1 LISMRKKV
9 VFKWMLVA
17 AAAITLLGF
26 GFYQYYAHTIT
37 IKSIKLLSP
46 ENYAFQEDI
55 VIELSDAAPVEVK
68 YWKDGSP
75 EKFRTVTT
83 AKGLKHT
90 VHLLLL
96 ETNTDYKYQVVIKR
110 LFDIRSKVLSF
121 QTRKQSPWLVRN
133 WVNNELPHD
142 AASLGDG
149 LVLLCYARLPGNISM
164 VDGKGT
170 VRWYWQVDDIGVRAA
185 TFTPRGTILAMLRPP
200 MTDVIDDTPK
210 ANAELLKDIEK
221 PIRRGQL
228 GFAGGTGIAE
238 IDLTGKMLWRLNMDE
253 IAGGKYSVIHHDV
266 RMDKNGHV
274 ITLTRNTKIVDMT
287 PYGGSG
293 VDTLGGDGILVMDTT
308 GKEIWSWSVWD
319 VWDITKDPYIKRFA
333 YDRFHINCLNF
344 DTDGNYLVSVAIE
357 DQIWKVNAKTGK
369 IMWKLGKDGDFKMDT
384 TCYFSFQHS
393 VNINPNGDLMV
404 FDNSLWKKVSGA
416 VSFKLD
422 TKNMTAKTVIKAT
435 LPPEKYTSRMG
446 SAYLLPNGNLL
457 QTSSKTGTVMVTDQ
471 KGMILWQL
479 NASFVP
485 YRAEYVPASIWNT
498 YFTRE

>member
-1 LISMRKKV
+1 MTKKNALLRISG
-9 VFKWMLVA
+9 
-17 AAAITLLGF
+17 ISIGIILLGF
-26 GFYQYYAHTIT
+26 GFYWYYTHSFT
-37 IKSIKLLSP
+37 IKSIKLQSP
-46 ENYAFQEDI
+46 NNYAFQEDVVVDLDKEASI
-55 VIELSDAAPVEVK
+55 EVK
-68 YWKDGSP
+68 YWKEGSP
-75 EKFRTVTT
+75 EKFRTIATS
-83 AKGLKHT
+83 KGLSHT

-96 ETNTDYKYQVVIKR
+96 ETNTTYKYQVVIKR
-110 LFDIRSKVLSF
+110 LINVYSKVLSF
-121 QTRKQSPWLVRN
+121 RTRQQSSWLEHK
-133 WVNNELPHD
+133 WVSNESPHD
-142 AASLGDG
+142 EASLDNG
-149 LVLLCYARLPGNISM
+149 LVTICNARLPGYIAM
-164 VDGKGT
+164 VDGKGI

-210 ANAELLKDIEK
+210 EQAEILRDIEK

-238 IDLTGKMLWRLNMDE
+238 IDLTGKMLWRIDME
-253 IAGGKYSVIHHDV
+253 KATGGKYKIIHHDV

-274 ITLTRNTKIVDMT
+274 VTLIRNTKIVDMT

-293 VDTLGGDGILVMDTT
+293 IDTLGGDGILVMDTT
-308 GKEIWSWSVWD
+308 GKELWSWSVWD
-319 VWDITKDPYIKRFA
+319 VWDIAKDPYIKRFA
-333 YDRFHINCLNF
+333 YDRFHINCINF
-344 DTDGNYLVSVAIE
+344 DKDGNYLVSVAIE

-393 VNINPNGDLMV
+393 VNINSQGDLMV

-422 TKNMTAKTVIKAT
+422 TVNMVAKTVIKAT
-435 LPPEKYTSRMG
+435 LPPSKYTSRMG

-471 KGMILWQL
+471 KGMVLWQL
-479 NASFVP
+479 NSYFVP
-485 YRAEYVPASIWNT
+485 YRAEYVPAAFWDK
-498 YFTRE
+498 YFTKD